1 MTKLGQ
7 KVIYQ
12 IYPKSFYDSNNDGF
26 GDLKGIIAKIDYL
39 KKLNID
45 MIWFNPFYV
54 SPQNDNGYDI
64 ADYYKIDERFGTM
77 EDFEEMVAKLK
88 EANIGV
94 MLDMV
99 LNHCSTEHE
108 WFQKAL
114 AGDEKYQKYFYL
126 RPAKEDGSLPTN
138 WQSKFGGPAWEK
150 FGDTDLYY
158 LHLYDKTQADL
169 DWHNPDV
176 RAEAA
181 KIVNFWKEK
190 GVAGFRF
197 DVLNVIGK
205 DEVLVDSVD
214 PDHEKPLYTDTPVVH
229 KYIKELNRNTFGT
242 DPEIVTVGEMS
253 STTIPNSIE
262 YTNPDEHEL
271 SMVFTFHHL
280 KVDYDN
286 GEKWSKV
293 PFNFMELKSL
303 LSTWQTEMDK
313 GNGWNALFWNNHD
326 QPWALNRFGDPVNYR
341 EKSAEMLAT
350 SLHLLRGT
358 PYIYMGEELGM
369 MDPHYKSIDD
379 YVDVEALN
387 GYQMLLDKGV
397 DKDRAFEI
405 VVSKSRDNS
414 RVPMH
419 WDDSKYAGFSEA
431 KPWLMPTD
439 QDEINVEK
447 ELTSGEIFNHYQK
460 LIKLRK
466 TEPLIYAGHFKELL
480 ADNKQVFAY
489 ERYLDNSPEKLVVF
503 NNFYGTEVTV
513 DLPAEYQDK
522 ECTTLIDN
530 YQNEVQKTAKQ
541 ITLQP
546 YESLAIK
553 SLENKP
559 K

>member
-26 GDLKGIIAKIDYL
+26 GDLQGIIAKIDYL

-64 ADYYKIDERFGTM
+64 ADYYKIDKRFGTM

-126 RPAKEDGSLPTN
+126 RPAKADGSLPTN

-214 PDHEKPLYTDTPVVH
+214 PDHEKPLYTDTPIVH

-313 GNGWNALFWNNHD
+313 GHGWNALFWNNHD

-419 WDDSKYAGFSEA
+419 WDDSKYAGFSNV

-447 ELTSGEIFNHYQK
+447 ELASGEIFNHYQK
-460 LIKLRK
+460 LINLRK
-466 TEPLIYAGHFKELL
+466 TEPLVYAGHFKELL
-480 ADNKQVFAY
+480 PDNKQVFAY
-489 ERYLDNSPEKLVVF
+489 ERYLDDSNEKLVVF
-503 NNFYGTEVTV
+503 NNFYGNEVTV
-513 DLPAEYQDK
+513 DLPAEYKDK
-522 ECTTLIDN
+522 DCTTLVDN
-530 YQNEVQKTAKQ
+530 YQNKIQETSKQ

-553 SLENKP
+553 IQY
-559 K
+559 

>member
-26 GDLKGIIAKIDYL
+26 GDLKGIITKIDYL

-64 ADYYKIDERFGTM
+64 ADYYKIDKRFGTM

-114 AGDEKYQKYFYL
+114 AGDKKYQKYFYL
-126 RPAKEDGSLPTN
+126 RPAKADGSLPTN

-205 DEVLVDSVD
+205 DEVLVNSID
-214 PDHEKPLYTDTPVVH
+214 PDHEKPLYTDTPIVH

-271 SMVFTFHHL
+271 SMVFTLHHL

-303 LSTWQTEMDK
+303 LSTCQTEMDK

-369 MDPHYKSIDD
+369 IDPHYKSIDD

-397 DKDRAFEI
+397 DKDRTFEI

-419 WDDSKYAGFSEA
+419 WDDSKYAGFSDV

-447 ELTSGEIFNHYQK
+447 ELASGEIFNHYQK
-460 LIKLRK
+460 LINLRK

-480 ADNKQVFAY
+480 TDNKQVFAY
-489 ERYLDNSPEKLVVF
+489 ERYLDDSTEKLVVF
-503 NNFYGTEVTV
+503 NNFYGNEVTV

-522 ECTTLIDN
+522 GCTTLVNN
-530 YQNEVQKTAKQ
+530 YQNEIQKTSKQ

-553 SLENKP
+553 I
-559 K
+559 

>member
-88 EANIGV
+88 EANISV

-176 RAEAA
+176 RDEAT

-242 DPEIVTVGEMS
+242 NPEIVTVGEMS

-350 SLHLLRGT
+350 TLHLLRGT

-379 YVDVEALN
+379 YVDVETLN

-419 WDDSKYAGFSEA
+419 WDDSKYAGFSNV
-431 KPWLMPTD
+431 KPWLMPTN

-447 ELTSGEIFNHYQK
+447 ELASGEIFNHYQK
-460 LIKLRK
+460 LINLRK

-480 ADNKQVFAY
+480 PDNKQVFAY
-489 ERYLDNSPEKLVVF
+489 ERYLDDSTEKLVVF
-503 NNFYGTEVTV
+503 NNFYGNEVTV

-522 ECTTLIDN
+522 GCTTLVDN
-530 YQNEVQKTAKQ
+530 YQNEIQKTSKQ

-553 SLENKP
+553 I
-559 K
+559 

>member
-1 MTKLGQ
+1 MTRLGQ

-158 LHLYDKTQADL
+158 LHLYDKTQADF

-176 RAEAA
+176 RDEAA

-341 EKSAEMLAT
+341 EKSAEMLA
-350 SLHLLRGT
+350 SVLHLLRGT

-439 QDEINVEK
+439 QDKINVEK
-447 ELTSGEIFNHYQK
+447 ELASGEIFNHYQK
-460 LIKLRK
+460 LINLRK

-480 ADNKQVFAY
+480 PDNKQVFAY
-489 ERYLDNSPEKLVVF
+489 ERYLDDSNKKLVVF
-503 NNFYGTEVTV
+503 NNFYGNEVTV

-522 ECTTLIDN
+522 DCTTLVDN
-530 YQNEVQKTAKQ
+530 YHNEIQKTSKQ

-553 SLENKP
+553 I
-559 K
+559 

>member
-176 RAEAA
+176 RDEAA

-419 WDDSKYAGFSEA
+419 WDDSKYAGFSNV

-447 ELTSGEIFNHYQK
+447 ELASGEIFNHYQK
-460 LIKLRK
+460 LINLRK
-466 TEPLIYAGHFKELL
+466 TEPLVYAGHFKELL
-480 ADNKQVFAY
+480 PDNKQVFAY
-489 ERYLDNSPEKLVVF
+489 ERYLDDSNKKLVVF
-503 NNFYGTEVTV
+503 NNFYGNEVTV

-522 ECTTLIDN
+522 DCTTLVDN
-530 YQNEVQKTAKQ
+530 YHNEIQKTSKQ

-553 SLENKP
+553 I
-559 K
+559 

>member
-114 AGDEKYQKYFYL
+114 AGDKKYQKYFYL

-205 DEVLVDSVD
+205 DEVLVDSID
-214 PDHEKPLYTDTPVVH
+214 PDHEKPLYTDTPIVH

-286 GEKWSKV
+286 GEKWSKA

-313 GNGWNALFWNNHD
+313 GHGWNALFWNNHD
-326 QPWALNRFGDPVNYR
+326 QPWALNRFGDPVNYH
-341 EKSAEMLAT
+341 EKSAEMLA
-350 SLHLLRGT
+350 SALHLLRGT

-369 MDPHYKSIDD
+369 MDPHYKSIC
-379 YVDVEALN
+379 
-387 GYQMLLDKGV
+387 
-397 DKDRAFEI
+397 RSFEWI
-405 VVSKSRDNS
+405 
-414 RVPMH
+414 P
-419 WDDSKYAGFSEA
+419 
-431 KPWLMPTD
+431 
-439 QDEINVEK
+439 NV
-447 ELTSGEIFNHYQK
+447 T
-460 LIKLRK
+460 
-466 TEPLIYAGHFKELL
+466 
-480 ADNKQVFAY
+480 
-489 ERYLDNSPEKLVVF
+489 
-503 NNFYGTEVTV
+503 
-513 DLPAEYQDK
+513 
-522 ECTTLIDN
+522 
-530 YQNEVQKTAKQ
+530 
-541 ITLQP
+541 
-546 YESLAIK
+546 
-553 SLENKP
+553 
-559 K
+559 

>member
-26 GDLKGIIAKIDYL
+26 GDLKGIITKIDYL

-64 ADYYKIDERFGTM
+64 ADYYKIDKRFGTM

-114 AGDEKYQKYFYL
+114 AGDKKYQKYFYL
-126 RPAKEDGSLPTN
+126 RPAKADGSLPTN

-205 DEVLVDSVD
+205 DEVLVNSID
-214 PDHEKPLYTDTPVVH
+214 PDHEKPLYTDTPIVH

-313 GNGWNALFWNNHD
+313 GNGWNALFWNKHD

-369 MDPHYKSIDD
+369 IDPHYKSIDD

-397 DKDRAFEI
+397 DKDRTFEI

-419 WDDSKYAGFSEA
+419 WDDSKYAGFSDV

-447 ELTSGEIFNHYQK
+447 ELASGEIFNHYQK
-460 LIKLRK
+460 LINLRK

-480 ADNKQVFAY
+480 PDNKQVFAY
-489 ERYLDNSPEKLVVF
+489 ERYLDDSTEKLVVF
-503 NNFYGTEVTV
+503 NNFYGNEVTV

-522 ECTTLIDN
+522 GCTTLVNN
-530 YQNEVQKTAKQ
+530 YQNEIQKTSKQ

-553 SLENKP
+553 I
-559 K
+559 

>member
-12 IYPKSFYDSNNDGF
+12 IYPKSFYDSNNDGL
-26 GDLKGIIAKIDYL
+26 GDLKGIIAKINYL

-54 SPQNDNGYDI
+54 SPQNDNGYNI
-64 ADYYKIDERFGTM
+64 ADYYKIDKCFGTM

-114 AGDEKYQKYFYL
+114 AGDKKYQKYFYL

-205 DEVLVDSVD
+205 DEVLVDSID
-214 PDHEKPLYTDTPVVH
+214 PDHEKPLYTDTPIVH

-350 SLHLLRGT
+350 TLHLLRGT

-419 WDDSKYAGFSEA
+419 WDDSKYAGFSNV

-447 ELTSGEIFNHYQK
+447 ELASGEIFNHYQK
-460 LIKLRK
+460 LINLRK

-480 ADNKQVFAY
+480 PDNKQVFAY
-489 ERYLDNSPEKLVVF
+489 ERYLDDSNEKLVIF
-503 NNFYGTEVTV
+503 NNFYGNEVTV

-522 ECTTLIDN
+522 DCTTLVDN
-530 YQNEVQKTAKQ
+530 YQNEIQKTSKQ

-553 SLENKP
+553 I
-559 K
+559 

>member
-26 GDLKGIIAKIDYL
+26 GDLQGIIAKIDYL

-64 ADYYKIDERFGTM
+64 ADYYKIDKRFGTM

-126 RPAKEDGSLPTN
+126 RPAKADGSLPTN

-214 PDHEKPLYTDTPVVH
+214 PDHEKPLYTDTPIVH

-262 YTNPDEHEL
+262 YTNPNEHEL

-313 GNGWNALFWNNHD
+313 GHGWNALFWNNHD

-369 MDPHYKSIDD
+369 IDPHYKSIDD
-379 YVDVEALN
+379 YVDVEVLN

-419 WDDSKYAGFSEA
+419 WDDSKYAGFSNV

-447 ELTSGEIFNHYQK
+447 ELASGEIFNHYQK
-460 LIKLRK
+460 LINLRK

-480 ADNKQVFAY
+480 PDNKQVFAY
-489 ERYLDNSPEKLVVF
+489 ERYLDDSTEKLVVF
-503 NNFYGTEVTV
+503 NNFYGNEVTV
-513 DLPAEYQDK
+513 DLLAEYQDK
-522 ECTTLIDN
+522 DCTTLVDN
-530 YQNEVQKTAKQ
+530 YQNEIQKTSKQ

-553 SLENKP
+553 I
-559 K
+559 

>member
-114 AGDEKYQKYFYL
+114 AGDKKYQKYFYL
-126 RPAKEDGSLPTN
+126 RPAKADGSLPTN

-176 RAEAA
+176 RAEAV

-205 DEVLVDSVD
+205 DEVLVDSID
-214 PDHEKPLYTDTPVVH
+214 PDHEKPLYTDTPIVH

-242 DPEIVTVGEMS
+242 DPEIITVGEMS

-303 LSTWQTEMDK
+303 LSTWQTAMDK

-350 SLHLLRGT
+350 TLHLLRGT

-379 YVDVEALN
+379 YVDVETLN

-419 WDDSKYAGFSEA
+419 WDDSKYAGFSNV
-431 KPWLMPTD
+431 KPWLIPTD

-447 ELTSGEIFNHYQK
+447 ELVSGEIFNHYQK
-460 LIKLRK
+460 LINLRK

-480 ADNKQVFAY
+480 PDNKQVFAY
-489 ERYLDNSPEKLVVF
+489 ERYLDDSNEKLVVF
-503 NNFYGTEVTV
+503 NNFYGNEVTV

-522 ECTTLIDN
+522 DCTTLVDN
-530 YQNEVQKTAKQ
+530 YHNEIQKTSKQ

-553 SLENKP
+553 I
-559 K
+559 

>member
-205 DEVLVDSVD
+205 DEVLVDSID
-214 PDHEKPLYTDTPVVH
+214 PDHEKPLYTDTPIVH

-419 WDDSKYAGFSEA
+419 WDDSKYAGFSNA

-447 ELTSGEIFNHYQK
+447 ELASGEIFNHYQK
-460 LIKLRK
+460 LINLRK

-480 ADNKQVFAY
+480 PDNKQVFAY
-489 ERYLDNSPEKLVVF
+489 ERYLDDSNEKLVVF
-503 NNFYGTEVTV
+503 NNFYGNEVTV

-522 ECTTLIDN
+522 DCTTLVDN
-530 YQNEVQKTAKQ
+530 YHNEIQKTSKQ

-553 SLENKP
+553 I
-559 K
+559 

>member
-114 AGDEKYQKYFYL
+114 AGDKKYQKYFYL

-293 PFNFMELKSL
+293 PFNFMKLKSL

-369 MDPHYKSIDD
+369 IDPHYKSIDD

-419 WDDSKYAGFSEA
+419 WDDSKYAGFSNV

-447 ELTSGEIFNHYQK
+447 ELASGEIFNYYQK
-460 LIKLRK
+460 LINLRK

-480 ADNKQVFAY
+480 PDNKQVFAY
-489 ERYLDNSPEKLVVF
+489 ERYLDDSTEKLVVF
-503 NNFYGTEVTV
+503 NNFYGNEVTV

-522 ECTTLIDN
+522 DCTMLVDN
-530 YQNEVQKTAKQ
+530 YQNEIQKTSKQ

-553 SLENKP
+553 I
-559 K
+559 

>member
-7 KVIYQ
+7 NVIYQ

-64 ADYYKIDERFGTM
+64 ADYYKIDKRFGTM

-126 RPAKEDGSLPTN
+126 RPAKADGSLPTN

-205 DEVLVDSVD
+205 DEVLVDSID

-350 SLHLLRGT
+350 TLHLLRGT

-379 YVDVEALN
+379 YVDVETLN

-419 WDDSKYAGFSEA
+419 WDDSKYAGFSET

-447 ELTSGEIFNHYQK
+447 ELASGEIFNHYQK
-460 LIKLRK
+460 LINLRK

-480 ADNKQVFAY
+480 PDNKQVFAY
-489 ERYLDNSPEKLVVF
+489 ERYLDDSTEKLVVF
-503 NNFYGTEVTV
+503 NNFYGNEVTV

-522 ECTTLIDN
+522 GCTTLVDN
-530 YQNEVQKTAKQ
+530 YQNEIQKTSKQ

-553 SLENKP
+553 I
-559 K
+559 

>member
-26 GDLKGIIAKIDYL
+26 GDLKGIITKIDYL

-205 DEVLVDSVD
+205 DEVLVDSID
-214 PDHEKPLYTDTPVVH
+214 PDHEKPLYTDTPIVH

-379 YVDVEALN
+379 YVDVETLN

-419 WDDSKYAGFSEA
+419 WDDSKYAGFSNV

-447 ELTSGEIFNHYQK
+447 ELASGEIFNHYQK
-460 LIKLRK
+460 LINLRK

-480 ADNKQVFAY
+480 PDNKQVFAY
-489 ERYLDNSPEKLVVF
+489 ERYLDDSNEKLVIF
-503 NNFYGTEVTV
+503 NNFYGNEVTV

-522 ECTTLIDN
+522 DCTTLVDN
-530 YQNEVQKTAKQ
+530 YQNEIQKTSKQ

-553 SLENKP
+553 I
-559 K
+559 

>member
-205 DEVLVDSVD
+205 DEVLVDSID

-350 SLHLLRGT
+350 TLHLLRGT

-379 YVDVEALN
+379 YVDVETLN

-419 WDDSKYAGFSEA
+419 WDDSKYAGFSET

-447 ELTSGEIFNHYQK
+447 ELASGEIFKHYQK
-460 LIKLRK
+460 LINLRK
-466 TEPLIYAGHFKELL
+466 TEPLVYAGHFKELL
-480 ADNKQVFAY
+480 PDNKQVFAY
-489 ERYLDNSPEKLVVF
+489 ERYLDDSTEKLVVF
-503 NNFYGTEVTV
+503 NNFYGNEVTV
-513 DLPAEYQDK
+513 DLSAEHQDK
-522 ECTTLIDN
+522 DCTTLIDN
-530 YQNEVQKTAKQ
+530 YQNEIQKTSKQ

-553 SLENKP
+553 I
-559 K
+559 

>member
-114 AGDEKYQKYFYL
+114 AGDKKYQKYFYL
-126 RPAKEDGSLPTN
+126 RPAKADGSLPTN

-205 DEVLVDSVD
+205 DEVLVDSID

-369 MDPHYKSIDD
+369 IDPHYKSIDD

-387 GYQMLLDKGV
+387 GYQILLDKGV

-419 WDDSKYAGFSEA
+419 WDDSKYAGFSKA

-447 ELTSGEIFNHYQK
+447 ELASGEIFNHYQK

-466 TEPLIYAGHFKELL
+466 AEPLIYAGHFKELL

-530 YQNEVQKTAKQ
+530 YQNEIQKTSKQ

-553 SLENKP
+553 I
-559 K
+559 

>member
-7 KVIYQ
+7 NVIYQ

-64 ADYYKIDERFGTM
+64 ADYYKIDGRFGTM

-114 AGDEKYQKYFYL
+114 AGDKKYQKYFYL
-126 RPAKEDGSLPTN
+126 RPAKADGSLPTN

-205 DEVLVDSVD
+205 DEVLIDSID

-350 SLHLLRGT
+350 TLHLLRGT

-419 WDDSKYAGFSEA
+419 WDDSKYAGFSNV
-431 KPWLMPTD
+431 KPWLMPTN

-447 ELTSGEIFNHYQK
+447 ELASGEIFNHYQK
-460 LIKLRK
+460 LINLRK

-480 ADNKQVFAY
+480 PDNKQVFAY
-489 ERYLDNSPEKLVVF
+489 ERYLDDSTEKLVVF
-503 NNFYGTEVTV
+503 NNFYGNEVIV

-522 ECTTLIDN
+522 GCTTLVDN
-530 YQNEVQKTAKQ
+530 YQNEIQKTSKQ

-553 SLENKP
+553 I
-559 K
+559 

>member
-205 DEVLVDSVD
+205 DEVLVDSID
-214 PDHEKPLYTDTPVVH
+214 PDHEKPLYTDTPIVH

-419 WDDSKYAGFSEA
+419 WDDSKYAGFSKA

-447 ELTSGEIFNHYQK
+447 ELASGEIFNHYQK
-460 LIKLRK
+460 LINLRK

-480 ADNKQVFAY
+480 PDNKQVFAY
-489 ERYLDNSPEKLVVF
+489 ERYLDDSNEKLVVF
-503 NNFYGTEVTV
+503 NNFYGNEVTV

-522 ECTTLIDN
+522 DCTTLVDN
-530 YQNEVQKTAKQ
+530 YHNEIQKTSKQ

-553 SLENKP
+553 I
-559 K
+559 

>member
-26 GDLKGIIAKIDYL
+26 GDLQGIIAKIDYL

-64 ADYYKIDERFGTM
+64 ADYYKIDKRFGTM
-77 EDFEEMVAKLK
+77 EDFEKMVAKLK

-114 AGDEKYQKYFYL
+114 AGNEKYQKYFYL
-126 RPAKEDGSLPTN
+126 RPAKADGSLPTN

-205 DEVLVDSVD
+205 DEVLVDSID
-214 PDHEKPLYTDTPVVH
+214 SDHEKPLYTDTPIVH

-313 GNGWNALFWNNHD
+313 GHGWNALFWNNHD

-369 MDPHYKSIDD
+369 IDPHYKSIDD
-379 YVDVEALN
+379 YVDVETLN

-419 WDDSKYAGFSEA
+419 WDDSKYAGFSNV

-447 ELTSGEIFNHYQK
+447 ELASGEIFNHYQK
-460 LIKLRK
+460 LINLRK
-466 TEPLIYAGHFKELL
+466 TEPLVYAGHFKELL
-480 ADNKQVFAY
+480 PDNKEVFAY
-489 ERYLDNSPEKLVVF
+489 ERYLDDSNKKLVVF
-503 NNFYGTEVTV
+503 NNFYSNEVTV

-522 ECTTLIDN
+522 DYTTLVDN
-530 YQNEVQKTAKQ
+530 YQNEIQKTSKQ

-553 SLENKP
+553 I
-559 K
+559 

>member
-64 ADYYKIDERFGTM
+64 ADYYKIDKRFGTM

-126 RPAKEDGSLPTN
+126 RPAKADGSLPTN

-205 DEVLVDSVD
+205 DEVLVNSVD
-214 PDHEKPLYTDTPVVH
+214 PDHEKPLYTDTPIVH
-229 KYIKELNRNTFGT
+229 KYIKELNCNTFGT

-262 YTNPDEHEL
+262 YTNPNEHEL

-313 GNGWNALFWNNHD
+313 GHGWNALFWNNHD

-419 WDDSKYAGFSEA
+419 WDDSKYAGFSNV

-447 ELTSGEIFNHYQK
+447 ELASGEIFNHYQK
-460 LIKLRK
+460 LINLRK

-480 ADNKQVFAY
+480 PDNKQVFAY
-489 ERYLDNSPEKLVVF
+489 ERYLDDSNEKLVVF
-503 NNFYGTEVTV
+503 NNFYSNEVTV

-522 ECTTLIDN
+522 DCTTLVDN
-530 YQNEVQKTAKQ
+530 YQNEIQKTSKQ

-553 SLENKP
+553 I
-559 K
+559 